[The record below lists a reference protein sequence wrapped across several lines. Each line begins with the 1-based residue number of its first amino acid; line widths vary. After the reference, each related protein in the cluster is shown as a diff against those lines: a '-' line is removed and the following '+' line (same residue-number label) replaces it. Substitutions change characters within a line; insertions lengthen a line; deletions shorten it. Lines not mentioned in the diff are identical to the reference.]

1 MSCLRPAGHLL
12 LACLLCLLPASA
24 LADSLPEMGWLGISI
39 AEVGEEMADRL
50 ASAFGPAAGNG
61 VQVVEVLKGGP
72 AESARLKRGD
82 VIVQVDT
89 QPIWDVRQLQRLIR
103 SRPIGGGLSLT
114 VLRDAARLT
123 LPVVVGPMPLPARAQ
138 LAGER
143 FGFSVRELSDET
155 AGQPPAA
162 ARIVIAFVETDS
174 PASRAGLR
182 PLDAILTLNDQPVH
196 DLEGFAQALARSQRA
211 VRLLLERRGA
221 PAPIAAVV
229 ELPR

>member
-1 MSCLRPAGHLL
+1 MSRVCPAGHVL
-12 LACLLCLLPASA
+12 LAFLVCLLPASA
-24 LADSLPEMGWLGISI
+24 HADGLPEMGWLGISI
-39 AEVGEEMADRL
+39 AEVGEETADRL

-72 AESARLKRGD
+72 AESARLARGD
-82 VIVQVDT
+82 VIVQVDS
-89 QPIWDVRQLQRLIR
+89 QPIWDVRQLQRFIR

-114 VLRDAARLT
+114 VLRDTARLT
-123 LPVVVGPMPLPARAQ
+123 LLVMVGPMPLPARAQ

-143 FGFSVRELSDET
+143 FGFGVREVSDEA

-162 ARIVIAFVETDS
+162 ARIVIGFVETDS
-174 PASRAGLR
+174 PAARAGLR
-182 PLDAILTLNDQPVH
+182 PLDAILTLNDQPVR

-221 PAPIAAVV
+221 PAPIAATV
-229 ELPR
+229 ELPG

>member
-1 MSCLRPAGHLL
+1 VSRVRPAEQLL
-12 LACLLCLLPASA
+12 LACLVCLLPASA
-24 LADSLPEMGWLGISI
+24 LADNLPEMGWLGISI
-39 AEVGEEMADRL
+39 AEVGEELADRL

-61 VQVVEVLKGGP
+61 VQVVEVLKNGP
-72 AESARLKRGD
+72 AESARLARGD

-103 SRPIGGGLSLT
+103 SRLIGGRLSLT
-114 VLRDAARLT
+114 VLRDTARLT

-155 AGQPPAA
+155 VGRPPAA
-162 ARIVIAFVETDS
+162 ARIVIAFVEADS
-174 PASRAGLR
+174 PAARADLR
-182 PLDAILTLNDQPVH
+182 PLDAILTLNDQPVR

-211 VRLLLERRGA
+211 ARLLLERRGA
-221 PAPIAAVV
+221 PAPIAATV
-229 ELPR
+229 ELPG

>member
-1 MSCLRPAGHLL
+1 MSRVRPAEQLL
-12 LACLLCLLPASA
+12 LACLVCLLPASA
-24 LADSLPEMGWLGISI
+24 LADNLPEMGWLGISI
-39 AEVGEEMADRL
+39 AEVGEELADRL

-61 VQVVEVLKGGP
+61 VQVVEVLKNGP
-72 AESARLKRGD
+72 AESARLARGD

-103 SRPIGGGLSLT
+103 SRLIGGRLSLT
-114 VLRDAARLT
+114 VLRDTARLT

-155 AGQPPAA
+155 VGRPPAA
-162 ARIVIAFVETDS
+162 ARIVIAFVEADS
-174 PASRAGLR
+174 PAARADLR
-182 PLDAILTLNDQPVH
+182 PLDAILTLNDQPVR

-211 VRLLLERRGA
+211 ARLLLERRGA
-221 PAPIAAVV
+221 PAPIAATV
-229 ELPR
+229 ELPG

>member
-1 MSCLRPAGHLL
+1 VRPAEQLL
-12 LACLLCLLPASA
+12 LACLVCLLPASA
-24 LADSLPEMGWLGISI
+24 LADNLPEMGWLGISI
-39 AEVGEEMADRL
+39 AEVGEELADRL

-61 VQVVEVLKGGP
+61 VQVVEVLKNGP
-72 AESARLKRGD
+72 AESARLARGD

-103 SRPIGGGLSLT
+103 SRLIGGRLSLT
-114 VLRDAARLT
+114 VLRDTARLT

-155 AGQPPAA
+155 VGRPPAA
-162 ARIVIAFVETDS
+162 ARIVIAFVEADS
-174 PASRAGLR
+174 PAARADLR
-182 PLDAILTLNDQPVH
+182 PLDAILTLNDQPVR

-211 VRLLLERRGA
+211 ARLLLERRGA
-221 PAPIAAVV
+221 PAPIAATV
-229 ELPR
+229 ELPG